1 MQFDHNFVPYIGWTP
16 GVARLGYV
24 DIVRNAGI
32 IRDDEEK
39 LFTALQCADDLGAFA
54 LENTDD
60 RTGNFV
66 SDRAAAPGN
75 VAPNQNTVPVQRS
88 GGSAFRD
95 NNLLEAWVIRFKETV
110 ALPVHTNNAGN
121 EVGLAGLNISVPF
134 IPNNA
139 AILLQS
145 AQGFLQGLLLVRVP
159 AEALKQLRN
168 VGGRVIFTG

>member
-54 LENTDD
+54 LENTD
-60 RTGNFV
+60 
-66 SDRAAAPGN
+66 
-75 VAPNQNTVPVQRS
+75 PVQRS